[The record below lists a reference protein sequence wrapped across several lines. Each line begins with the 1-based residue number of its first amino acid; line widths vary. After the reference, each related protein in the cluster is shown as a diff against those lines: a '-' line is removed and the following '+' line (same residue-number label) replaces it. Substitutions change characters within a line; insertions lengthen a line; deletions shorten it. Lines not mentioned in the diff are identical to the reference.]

1 MLEHKRTTALLLSLA
16 VLTGSSACTARPA
29 QETEPGITYV
39 TEVEASESVFAL
51 SDYVTDSYWLGSE
64 TGEFENISFLSM
76 VVNIDDSVFNSGET
90 PSYYYSV
97 SKDGEQVF
105 LSDTVVMEEA
115 VINCTF
121 GTETGEL
128 LPNGT
133 YSVTCFDAD
142 GAIIAGLTANV
153 VETPIVA
160 PQMTEDWTPYDDD
173 EYLNS
178 STYTIDEEYAELV
191 NTELTNWWD
200 YSDTS
205 VGLSAYASDTE
216 VLGFSLVMNEWNSKD
231 LYYAFYFTDDGNFSE
246 EDENLDPIFVN
257 RVGLSQYNDFASYDI
272 DVKPDKVLPGY
283 YYFIVSDDSDFS
295 NIVMEGSCL
304 VVQETMAELE
314 EED

>member
-1 MLEHKRTTALLLSLA
+1 MLEYKRTSALILSLA
-16 VLTGSSACTARPA
+16 VIATSSACNAKPV

-51 SDYVTDSYWLGSE
+51 SAYVKDSYWLDSE
-64 TGEFENISFLSM
+64 SGEFENVSYLTL
-76 VVNIDDSVFNSGET
+76 VVDIDDSVFDSGET

-97 SKDGEQVF
+97 SKDGEQIF
-105 LSDTVVMEEA
+105 MSDIVVMEEA

-121 GTETGEL
+121 GTISGEL
-128 LPNGT
+128 LPTGT
-133 YSVTCFDAD
+133 YSVTCFDGD
-142 GAIIAGLTANV
+142 GAIISGLSANV

-160 PQMTEDWTPYDDD
+160 PQMNEDWSPYDDD

-178 STYTIDEEYAELV
+178 NTYSISEEYAEFV

-205 VGLSAYASDTE
+205 VGLSAYASDSE
-216 VLGFSLVMNEWNSKD
+216 VLGFSLVMNEWTNQE
-231 LYYAFYFTDDGNFSE
+231 LYYAFYYTDDGNFSE

-272 DVKPDKVLPGY
+272 DVKPEKVLPGY
-283 YYFIVSDDSDFS
+283 YYFIVSDDSEFS
-295 NIVMEGSCL
+295 NIIMEGSCL
-304 VVQETMAELE
+304 VVQETMAELA